1 MEDKFGESIVAEE
14 KGGLGPRPEDLQ
26 HLEVCRGG
34 IRIDRSPS
42 IISKVFFFLRGG
54 GGCFG

>member
-1 MEDKFGESIVAEE
+1 MAEE

-34 IRIDRSPS
+34 NRIDRSPS
-42 IISKVFFFLRGG
+42 TISKVVFFFLRGG